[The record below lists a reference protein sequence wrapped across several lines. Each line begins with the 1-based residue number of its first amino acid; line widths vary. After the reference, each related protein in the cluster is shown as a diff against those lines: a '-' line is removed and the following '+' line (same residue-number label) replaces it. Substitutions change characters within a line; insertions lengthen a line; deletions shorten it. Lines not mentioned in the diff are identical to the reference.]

1 MSLQAK
7 LCQLF
12 PTWESIRLHEEVVK
26 FACGLASEPEALI
39 EVVSERL
46 TLYVMEDNMPTS
58 EDDNVLMSVAHEIQ
72 GKTSVNPLK
81 NKYVHYVFCNPKTLD
96 EWSTL
101 SKKVI
106 YTGVRTK
113 AVLSCHFVNRQ
124 DLAVINKYL

>member
-1 MSLQAK
+1 MSLQAT

-12 PTWESIRLHEEVVK
+12 PTRLHEEVVK
-26 FACGLASEPEALI
+26 FACDLASEPGALI

-58 EDDNVLMSVAHEIQ
+58 DDNNVLMSVAHEIQ

-81 NKYVHYVFCNPKTLD
+81 NKHVHYVFCNPKTLD

-106 YTGVRTK
+106 YTGVRNE
-113 AVLSCHFVNRQ
+113 SG
-124 DLAVINKYL
+124 VIVPLCKQTGPGCY